1 MQISRNKTTATAIS
15 TFLVLTIAITLAAL
29 PAASA
34 HTPAWTVPTYC
45 YAVCTVNPVGVNQ
58 ETGITFW
65 LNAVPP
71 TAFGAYGDR
80 WTYTIEVTKPDNSK
94 ETLGPFTS
102 DPIGG
107 GFTRYMPTQVGT
119 YTIVAKFAEHVVT
132 GQPVSPVGF
141 FTGADSINDTF
152 QASQSDPVKLVVQE
166 EAIQAWP
173 EAPLPTQFWTRP
185 INSLNRN
192 WACLAANW
200 MAGAAQNYPL
210 GAAGG
215 CTTSYSYGL
224 GPESSH
230 VMWATPMWAGG
241 VMDARFGDTGYFN
254 YHYEGLHFTPPI
266 ILNGKVYYNV
276 QSLPKEGWYCLNL
289 YTGEVEY
296 FHNTTGPVT
305 GTGGGFDASGAIQGG
320 LLAFGQIYNYE
331 SPNQHGGIPYL
342 WSTTSDNGGQTVW
355 SMFDA
360 FTGNYICS
368 IKNVPV
374 GVSFFGVGLYGTQVY
389 GKDGSLTAYNIEGT
403 PNPNPFLPAGPP
415 FYLRCWN
422 TSRAIWYEPV
432 FTSNNYWM
440 WRPTLNMTFDGNN
453 GYSLNVT
460 LPWTSSSGTIRA
472 VREGEYIIG
481 GSGGKNN
488 GTYVL
493 PGYLWALSLKPGS
506 EGTLLWNITFTPP
519 QQASD
524 LALSGGGLFAAGS
537 MQGPTVVPE
546 DGVFLFNEV
555 LDRYWWGYSLDTGQ
569 PLWGPTPA
577 EPQLNYY
584 GMQYNIYDHKL
595 ITCGY
600 GGVLIAYNIKTG
612 KQLWNYTAQ
621 GVGFESPYGNYPM
634 GIGAIADGKIYIGAG
649 EHSIT
654 QPPWRGEVLRCI
666 NASNGAELW
675 KFPLLG
681 VAMAS
686 GNAGDQFAI
695 ADGYL
700 LALNGYDN
708 QIYCFGKGQS
718 LTTVSAPLTVIT
730 EGDSVMIT
738 GTVTDICPGAKK
750 MGEKLGMLSGVPAI
764 ADENM
769 DAWMEYLYMQQ
780 AMPANA
786 KGVDVSL
793 DTLDPNGNFVH
804 IDTVTSDAS
813 GMFKKMFT
821 PEVPGEY
828 TIIASFVGSKS
839 YYGSYAETAAGVV
852 AAPPPTEPPTYP
864 QPIDPTMT
872 IVAMGIAIIIV
883 VAIAI
888 VLILRKK

>member
-1 MQISRNKTTATAIS
+1 
-15 TFLVLTIAITLAAL
+15 
-29 PAASA
+29 
-34 HTPAWTVPTYC
+34 
-45 YAVCTVNPVGVNQ
+45 
-58 ETGITFW
+58 
-65 LNAVPP
+65 
-71 TAFGAYGDR
+71 
-80 WTYTIEVTKPDNSK
+80 
-94 ETLGPFTS
+94 
-102 DPIGG
+102 
-107 GFTRYMPTQVGT
+107 
-119 YTIVAKFAEHVVT
+119 
-132 GQPVSPVGF
+132 
-141 FTGADSINDTF
+141 
-152 QASQSDPVKLVVQE
+152 
-166 EAIQAWP
+166 
-173 EAPLPTQFWTRP
+173 
-185 INSLNRN
+185 
-192 WACLAANW
+192 
-200 MAGAAQNYPL
+200 
-210 GAAGG
+210 
-215 CTTSYSYGL
+215 
-224 GPESSH
+224 
-230 VMWATPMWAGG
+230 
-241 VMDARFGDTGYFN
+241 
-254 YHYEGLHFTPPI
+254 
-266 ILNGKVYYNV
+266 
-276 QSLPKEGWYCLNL
+276 
-289 YTGEVEY
+289 
-296 FHNTTGPVT
+296 
-305 GTGGGFDASGAIQGG
+305 
-320 LLAFGQIYNYE
+320 
-331 SPNQHGGIPYL
+331 
-342 WSTTSDNGGQTVW
+342 
-355 SMFDA
+355 
-360 FTGNYICS
+360 
-368 IKNVPV
+368 
-374 GVSFFGVGLYGTQVY
+374 
-389 GKDGSLTAYNIEGT
+389 
-403 PNPNPFLPAGPP
+403 
-415 FYLRCWN
+415 
-422 TSRAIWYEPV
+422 
-432 FTSNNYWM
+432 
-440 WRPTLNMTFDGNN
+440 MTFDGNN

-524 LALSGGGLFAAGS
+524 LALSGGGLFAAGA

-546 DGVFLFNEV
+546 DDVFLFNEV

-718 LTTVSAPLTVIT
+718 LTTVSAPQTVIT